1 MESPRATYIAFG
13 EIESP
18 GEDRTTTI
26 VALSDFSPDIAIT
39 RVVPGAT
46 AATLPNDE
54 TLATVGSADRQS
66 TLTSLVWPWSVS
78 TCAASWRV
86 APTGRVSNFGAME
99 TEIVD
104 DRPRSFELIESV
116 LLQAPAMD
124 ITVKTHAVRAR

>member
-18 GEDRTTTI
+18 GDDRTTTI
-26 VALSDFSPDIAIT
+26 VALSDFSPDVAMT
-39 RVVPGAT
+39 RVMPGDT
-46 AATLPNDE
+46 AATLPNDD

-66 TLTSLVWPWSVS
+66 TWTSSVPWSEI

-86 APTGRVSNFGAME
+86 APTGRVSSFGAIDND
-99 TEIVD
+99 IVD
-104 DRPRSFELIESV
+104 DRLRPFGLIESA

-124 ITVKTHAVRAR
+124 ITAKTQAVRAR